1 MPLIIKLAQN
11 GNSTPT
17 NGRDKVTLKAEVASP
32 LTIRRSPT
40 LVPLPGGS
48 ILGIDLG
55 KNIASLDISGVVDE
69 ELTELFVD
77 NKTGDAF
84 VVDEIITGTSGWNTL
99 TSPPRETTP
108 TATIKAGIPSL
119 AAPTSLIIS
128 NLTSSRS
135 YTGTDSDHL
144 FFVDDEPITGETNG
158 GVVAAV
164 KANQP
169 FPTKIRMEQIARYWY
184 SDGVMTLTTVDGDYS
199 VFIRSMEFSMQAG
212 LEDRYNF
219 KIAFAEAEQG
229 LA

>member
-1 MPLIIKLAQN
+1 MALIIKLAQN
-11 GNSTPT
+11 GNGVS
-17 NGRDKVTLKAEVASP
+17 NGRDKVTLKAEIASP
-32 LTIRRSPT
+32 LSIRRSPV

-77 NKTGDAF
+77 TKTGDAF
-84 VVDEIITGTSGWNTL
+84 EVGETITGTSGWDTL

-108 TATIKAGIPSL
+108 TATIVAGVPTL

-128 NLTSSRS
+128 GLTSSRS

-144 FFVDDEPITGETNG
+144 FFVDDEPITGGTG
-158 GVVAAV
+158 TGAV

-184 SDGVMTLTTVDGDYS
+184 SDGVMTLTTVDGDYE
-199 VFIRSMEFSMQAG
+199 VFITGMSLTMQAG

-219 KIAFAEAEQG
+219 KISFGEAVQG
-229 LA
+229 LK

>member
-144 FFVDDEPITGETNG
+144 FFVDNEPITGAG
-158 GVVAAV
+158 GGQAIV
-164 KANQP
+164 NQP
-169 FPTKIRMEQIARYWY
+169 FPTKIRMEQIAKYWY
-184 SDGVMTLTTVDGDYS
+184 SDGVMTLTTVDGDYE
-199 VFIRSMEFSMQAG
+199 VFITGMNLTMQAG

-219 KIAFAEAEQG
+219 KISFGEAVQG
-229 LA
+229 LK

>member
-144 FFVDDEPITGETNG
+144 FFVDNEPITGAG
-158 GVVAAV
+158 GGQAIV
-164 KANQP
+164 NQP
-169 FPTKIRMEQIARYWY
+169 FPTKIRMEQIAKYWY
-184 SDGVMTLTTVDGDYS
+184 SDGVMTLTTVDGDYE
-199 VFIRSMEFSMQAG
+199 VFITGMNLSMQAG

-219 KIAFAEAEQG
+219 KITFMEATRTMV
-229 LA
+229 

>member
-1 MPLIIKLAQN
+1 MALIIKLAQN
-11 GNSTPT
+11 GNGVS
-17 NGRDKVTLKAEVASP
+17 NGRDKVTLKAEIASP
-32 LTIRRSPT
+32 LSIRRSPV

-77 NKTGDAF
+77 TKTGDAF
-84 VVDEIITGTSGWNTL
+84 VVGETITGTSGWDTL

-108 TATIKAGIPSL
+108 TATIVAGVPTL

-128 NLTSSRS
+128 GLTSSRS
-135 YTGTDSDHL
+135 YTGAESDHL
-144 FFVDDEPITGETNG
+144 FFVDNEDITGETNG

-169 FPTKIRMEQIARYWY
+169 FPTKVRLEQIARYWY
-184 SDGVMTLTTVDGDYS
+184 SDGVMTLTTVDGDYE
-199 VFIRSMEFSMQAG
+199 VFITGMSLTMQAG

-219 KIAFAEAEQG
+219 KISFGEAVQG
-229 LA
+229 LK

>member
-17 NGRDKVTLKAEVASP
+17 NGRDKVTLKAEVVSP
-32 LTIRRSPT
+32 ITIARSPYT
-40 LVPLPGGS
+40 ISLAGGS

-55 KNIASLDISGVVDE
+55 KNITYINISGVVDE

-108 TATIKAGIPSL
+108 TATIVAGIPSL

-144 FFVDDEPITGETNG
+144 FFVDNEPITGAG
-158 GVVAAV
+158 GGQAIV
-164 KANQP
+164 NQP
-169 FPTKIRMEQIARYWY
+169 FPTKIRMEQIAKYWY
-184 SDGVMTLTTVDGDYS
+184 SDGVMTLTTVDGDYE
-199 VFIRSMEFSMQAG
+199 VFITGMNLTMQAG

-219 KIAFAEAEQG
+219 KISFGEAVQG
-229 LA
+229 LK

>member
-1 MPLIIKLAQN
+1 MALIIKLAQN

-77 NKTGDAF
+77 NKTGSDF
-84 VVDEIITGTSGWNTL
+84 IVGETITGTSGWDTL
-99 TSPPRETTP
+99 TSPPRATTP
-108 TATIKAGIPSL
+108 TATIVAGIPSL

-128 NLTSSRS
+128 GLTSSRS
-135 YTGTDSDHL
+135 YTGTTSDHL
-144 FFVDDEPITGETNG
+144 FFVDNEPITGGTSGATIN
-158 GVVAAV
+158 V
-164 KANQP
+164 KEP
-169 FPTKIRMEQIARYWY
+169 FPTKVRMEQIARYWY
-184 SDGVMTLTTVDGDYS
+184 ENGIMTLTTRGGDYS

-212 LEDRYNF
+212 FEDRYNF

-229 LA
+229 LV

>member
-1 MPLIIKLAQN
+1 MALLIKLAEYEN
-11 GNSTPT
+11 GIE
-17 NGRDKVTLKAEVASP
+17 NGKDKITLKAEVESP
-32 LTIRRSPT
+32 LQIVRSPIIIS
-40 LVPLPGGS
+40 LAGGN

-55 KNIASLDISGVVDE
+55 KNITSIGISGVVDE

-77 NKTGDAF
+77 NKGGSNFAVGET
-84 VVDEIITGTSGWNTL
+84 ITGNSDWDDL
-99 TSPPRETTP
+99 TSPLRATTP
-108 TATIKAGIPSL
+108 TATIVAGIPSL

-128 NLTSSRS
+128 GLTSSRS

-184 SDGVMTLTTVDGDYS
+184 SDGVMTLTTVDGDYE
-199 VFIRSMEFSMQAG
+199 VFITGMNLTMQAG

-219 KIAFAEAEQG
+219 KISFGEAVQG
-229 LA
+229 LK

>member
-1 MPLIIKLAQN
+1 MALIIKLAQN

-32 LTIRRSPT
+32 LTIRRAPT

-77 NKTGDAF
+77 TKTNAAF
-84 VVDEIITGTSGWNTL
+84 VVGETITGTSGWNNL
-99 TSPPRETTP
+99 TSPHRATEP
-108 TATIKAGIPSL
+108 TATIVAGIPSL
-119 AAPTSLIIS
+119 AAPTSLIVS
-128 NLTSSRS
+128 GLTSSRS
-135 YTGTDSDHL
+135 YTENDSDHL
-144 FFVDDEPITGETNG
+144 FFVDNEPITGGTG
-158 GVVAAV
+158 TGAV

-169 FPTKIRMEQIARYWY
+169 FPTKVRMEQIARYWY
-184 SDGVMTLTTVDGDYS
+184 DNGIMTLTTRDGDYS

>member
-119 AAPTSLIIS
+119 AAPTSLIVS
-128 NLTSSRS
+128 GLTSSRS

-144 FFVDDEPITGETNG
+144 FFVDNEPITGAG
-158 GVVAAV
+158 GGQAIV
-164 KANQP
+164 NQP
-169 FPTKIRMEQIARYWY
+169 FPTKIRMEQIAKYWY
-184 SDGVMTLTTVDGDYS
+184 SDGVMTLTTVDGDYE
-199 VFIRSMEFSMQAG
+199 VFITGMNLTMQAG

-219 KIAFAEAEQG
+219 KISFGEAVQG
-229 LA
+229 LK

>member
-119 AAPTSLIIS
+119 AAPTSLIVS
-128 NLTSSRS
+128 GLTSSRS
-135 YTGTDSDHL
+135 YNGTDSNHL
-144 FFVDDEPITGETNG
+144 FFVDNEPITGGTG
-158 GVVAAV
+158 TGAV

-169 FPTKIRMEQIARYWY
+169 FPTKVRMEQIARYWY
-184 SDGVMTLTTVDGDYS
+184 DNGIMTLTTRDGDYS